1 MSILMA
7 RTLLLLLLLCGC
19 QAFAGQDATH
29 ARLTEGP
36 DSIESLLHLPKGLQ
50 PDRYVVQCE
59 ALVGRKGRTHRFTCY
74 SAQEGQRAL
83 VGAVRAA
90 VRQARFVP
98 ATRAGV
104 TVDVYMLVMVQI
116 DTTQREPL
124 ILAVPNNG
132 VEAERY
138 GLLYSAPQRFNEFTW
153 NAETWGR
160 RSGRVLLW
168 QKMQIDEAGKV
179 LECVVTNPS
188 GAPEV
193 LVKRIEEQVKRMEF
207 MPGYFE
213 GKPVSMFYTEPVY
226 D

>member
-1 MSILMA
+1 MA
-7 RTLLLLLLLCGC
+7 RATLLLLLLWGC
-19 QAFAGQDATH
+19 QAFAGQVATH
-29 ARLTEGP
+29 ARLTGGP
-36 DSIESLLHLPKGLQ
+36 DSIETLLRLPKGLQ
-50 PDRYVVQCE
+50 ADRYVVQCE
-59 ALVGRKGRTHRFTCY
+59 AWVGRKGRAHRFSCY
-74 SAQEGQRAL
+74 SAEEGQRAL
-83 VGAVRAA
+83 VSAVRAA
-90 VRQARFVP
+90 GRRARFVP

-104 TVDVYMLVMVQI
+104 AVDVYMLVMVQI
-116 DTTQREPL
+116 DTTQQEPL

-132 VEAERY
+132 VEAARY

-153 NAETWGR
+153 NSETWGR

-168 QKMQIDEAGKV
+168 QKMQIDEEGKV

-188 GAPEV
+188 GAPDV

-213 GKPVSMFYTEPVY
+213 GKPVSMLYTEPVY

>member
-1 MSILMA
+1 MPGL
-7 RTLLLLLLLCGC
+7 RRPGRL
-19 QAFAGQDATH
+19 TH

-36 DSIESLLHLPKGLQ
+36 YSIETLLRLPKGLQ

-74 SAQEGQRAL
+74 SAQERQRAL
-83 VGAVRAA
+83 IGAVRAA
-90 VRQARFVP
+90 GRQAKFVP

-104 TVDVYMLVMVQI
+104 TVDVYMLIMVQI

-132 VEAERY
+132 VEAARY

-153 NAETWGR
+153 SAETWGR

-168 QKMQIDEAGKV
+168 QKMQIDEEGKV

-188 GAPEV
+188 GGSRSSRQKNRRASEANGV
-193 LVKRIEEQVKRMEF
+193 HARLFRGQAGFDVEHRARVRLGNQGFR
-207 MPGYFE
+207 
-213 GKPVSMFYTEPVY
+213 
-226 D
+226 

>member
-1 MSILMA
+1 MA
-7 RTLLLLLLLCGC
+7 RALLLLLLLWGC

-36 DSIESLLHLPKGLQ
+36 YSIETLLRLPKGLQ

-59 ALVGRKGRTHRFTCY
+59 ALVGREGRIRSFTCY
-74 SAQEGQRAL
+74 SAQEGQHAL
-83 VGAVRAA
+83 VSAVRAA
-90 VRQARFVP
+90 GRLARLVP

-104 TVDVYMLVMVQI
+104 TVDVYMLIMVQI

-132 VEAERY
+132 VEAARY

-153 NAETWGR
+153 NAKRWGR
-160 RSGRVLLW
+160 RSGRTLLW
-168 QKMQIDEAGKV
+168 QKMQIDADGKV

-193 LVKRIEEQVKRMEF
+193 LVKRVEEQVKRMEF

-213 GKPVSMFYTEPVY
+213 GKPVSMLYTEPVY

>member
-1 MSILMA
+1 MA
-7 RTLLLLLLLCGC
+7 RALLLLLLLWGC
-19 QAFAGQDATH
+19 QGFAGQDATH
-29 ARLTEGP
+29 ARLTGGP
-36 DSIESLLHLPKGLQ
+36 YSIETLLRLPKGLQ
-50 PDRYVVQCE
+50 ADRYVVQCE
-59 ALVGRKGRTHRFTCY
+59 ARVGRNGSAQRFACY

-83 VGAVRAA
+83 VKAVRAA
-90 VRQARFVP
+90 GQRAKFVP

-116 DTTQREPL
+116 DTTQHEPL

-168 QKMQIDEAGKV
+168 QKMQIDEEGKV

-188 GAPEV
+188 GAPDV

-213 GKPVSMFYTEPVY
+213 GKPVSMFYTEPSFK
-226 D
+226 